1 VYRITTSRSRSA
13 RLSAST
19 ATAAAPAFTLVELLV
34 VIGIIGILVGI
45 LLPALSGA
53 RRRAQTLQCAT
64 NLRTLGQAWVM
75 YANANKR
82 VSVPARLPTSGA
94 AGGVYS
100 TEAGQQYRPR
110 WYEMLGDTIGR
121 PATRTPRTNEDDA
134 WQVQDP
140 LFLCPAVPE
149 WTNSRNFPYG
159 YNFQFLGNAR
169 PKQGGAGG
177 WINWPV
183 VASRIKGAQTVMA
196 LDTLGTAASLPKSQR
211 MGYYPDGG
219 HDPAGIGN
227 KGWALDPPRLTSTS
241 DHADLERPGFR
252 SGPDARHGGKAN
264 VVFCDG
270 HVELAAPQDI
280 GYVVLLDGSMP
291 PDAPA
296 NNKFFSGTGNDDD
309 PPPIR

>member
-1 VYRITTSRSRSA
+1 VDRFALTPSRAA
-13 RLSAST
+13 R
-19 ATAAAPAFTLVELLV
+19 PAFTLVELLV

-53 RRRAQTLQCAT
+53 RKRAQALQCST

-75 YANANKR
+75 YANANRR

-100 TEAGQQYRPR
+100 TESGQQYRPR
-110 WYEMLGDTIGR
+110 WYELLGDMIGK
-121 PATRTPRTNEDDA
+121 PATRITHANEDDT
-134 WQVQDP
+134 WQVENP
-140 LFLCPAVPE
+140 VMICPTVPD

-169 PKQGGAGG
+169 PKEGPVPG

-196 LDTLGTAASLPKSQR
+196 LDTIGTAATVGRSQR
-211 MGYYPDGG
+211 TGYYSDGSK
-219 HDPAGIGN
+219 DPNGLCN
-227 KGWALDPPRLTSTS
+227 KGWALDPPRLVIGTS
-241 DHADLERPGFR
+241 DNADREIRGYR
-252 SGPDARHGGKAN
+252 SGPDTRHSGKAN

-270 HVELAAPQDI
+270 HVELMAPQDL
-280 GYVVLLDGSMP
+280 GYVVLPDGSMP

-296 NNKFFSGTGNDDD
+296 HNRFFSGTGNDDD
-309 PPPIR
+309 PPSIR